1 MFNKRKSNFLK
12 LIVLF
17 QFLLVML
24 VCQGQPNP
32 EKHAKGMS
40 RLSFLNYPW
49 NSIFYKRLK
58 DGSFEKIPTQPNTK
72 IDSSLLTIFKPI
84 FKGNYYHLEAKL
96 QNNFFSMTIG
106 YDQWRDKYV
115 MVCFEDGP
123 GLVDIYQGNFETNGD
138 LVLSN
143 YEAGTHYVHKGIKYY
158 NRMVFTN
165 FSPNGFT
172 WYIDGSTDGSNW
184 IKFSRYDLIK

>member
-1 MFNKRKSNFLK
+1 MFTKRKASFLK

-17 QFLLVML
+17 QFSLVVL

-40 RLSFLNYPW
+40 RLSFLNGIW
-49 NSIFYKRLK
+49 NSISYKK
-58 DGSFEKIPTQPNTK
+58 SKEGSFEKIPTTPTDKTDTSKMTK
-72 IDSSLLTIFKPI
+72 FKPI

-96 QNNFFSMTIG
+96 QNNFSMTIG

-115 MVCFEDGP
+115 MACFEDGP
-123 GLVDIYQGNFETNGD
+123 GLVDIYQGNFEANGD

-143 YEAGTHYVHKGIKYY
+143 YEAGTHYVQKGVKYY

-184 IKFSRYDLIK
+184 IKYNRYDLVK